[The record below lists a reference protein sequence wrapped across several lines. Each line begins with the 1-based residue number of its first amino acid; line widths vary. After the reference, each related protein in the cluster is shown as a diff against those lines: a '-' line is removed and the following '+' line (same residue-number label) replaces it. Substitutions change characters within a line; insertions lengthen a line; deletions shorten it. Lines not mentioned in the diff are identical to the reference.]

1 MATIAVSM
9 SRTLHESAS
18 RPVEALHTLA
28 LSAATLGL
36 LGGLVARRP
45 VWVNL
50 SVSLILLLPPLRLA
64 TTVINSADAKPGQQ
78 AKAHSIKGVI
88 ACRKNRDPE
97 LAAAALRQTRGV
109 KMLRLR
115 VLKACHEVGIDL
127 GQR

>member
-1 MATIAVSM
+1 M
-9 SRTLHESAS
+9 SLHSRQTADRLQRAEAALAS
-18 RPVEALHTLA
+18 GDIG
-28 LSAATLGL
+28 AA
-36 LGGLVARRP
+36 
-45 VWVNL
+45 
-50 SVSLILLLPPLRLA
+50 SRLA